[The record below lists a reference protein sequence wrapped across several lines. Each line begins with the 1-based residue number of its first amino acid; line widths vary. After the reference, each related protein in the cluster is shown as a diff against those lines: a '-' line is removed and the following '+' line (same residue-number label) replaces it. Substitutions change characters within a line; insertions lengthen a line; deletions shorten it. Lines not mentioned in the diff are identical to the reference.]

1 MTVSGGV
8 ITAWGETDISDP
20 ASELHR
26 RYEIGVNSAEGHHSI
41 DTGKYT
47 MAPLFARICADRIL
61 SS

>member
-1 MTVSGGV
+1 M